1 MLLLAFGEGL
11 HRQLSINQ
19 KGMGSNIVVMWPGQ
33 TSKAFEGL
41 GKGRPIRF
49 LAEDAEFLRQSI
61 PEIGT
66 IGYEDDRWG
75 IQVIYKDRVLSEHV
89 VGCTP
94 EYEDMRNFIPQRGG
108 RMINDLDMAE
118 RRRVA
123 FLGWA
128 LASQLFDD
136 NDPIGKVVM
145 VSGVPFTV
153 IGVMS
158 EKIMM
163 GNYGGMDSD
172 HLVIPFTTFKAIF
185 GGQYIDNMVFR
196 ATKPELTTAVKRR
209 IFETLG
215 ARYRFD
221 PTDDRAIA
229 MWDTV
234 ESSREFQNML
244 IGIKMFLGIIGG
256 LTLLIAG
263 VGVAN
268 IMYVSIR
275 ERTRE
280 IGIKM
285 AVGARRGLILT
296 QFLLEALLITFI
308 GGAVGIGVSYAL
320 TEAFK
325 LIPMNPQTADVL
337 EFMGRPT
344 VSFEIGT
351 AVVVILGILGLVAG
365 LFPALRAASVS
376 PVEALRYE

>member
-1 MLLLAFGEGL
+1 MRRLAFGEGL